1 MIISEMADLDHSS
14 EASFKAP
21 ALPPGFAANLDE
33 DGKEQK
39 EQFQPMTVD
48 VPEVDIY
55 CLKKE

>member
-1 MIISEMADLDHSS
+1 MADLDHSS

-21 ALPPGFAANLDE
+21 ALPPGFVANLDE